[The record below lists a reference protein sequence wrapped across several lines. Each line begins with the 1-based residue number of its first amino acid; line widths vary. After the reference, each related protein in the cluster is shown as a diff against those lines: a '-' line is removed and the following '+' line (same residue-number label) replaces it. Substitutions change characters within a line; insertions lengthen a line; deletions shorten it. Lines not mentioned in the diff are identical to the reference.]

1 MVKEP
6 KVNFM
11 GDKEYSQ
18 FKQLAGDTQPYAN
31 KFEKDFQ
38 KRSNLDIG
46 LENDTPTG
54 DLGSQDN
61 IIDGAEVAL
70 NNIPTSNPPIYG
82 IPTPPPVDEIEDN
95 IT

>member
-1 MVKEP
+1 MPNP
-6 KVNFM
+6 KINFM
-11 GDKEYSQ
+11 GDKEYST
-18 FKQLAGDTQPYAN
+18 FKQLAGNTLPFQLG
-31 KFEKDFQ
+31 FQKDFQ
-38 KRSNLDIG
+38 KQSNLDIG
-46 LENDTPTG
+46 LENDIPTG

>member
-1 MVKEP
+1 MAKEP

-18 FKQLAGDTQPYAN
+18 FKQLAGNTLPFQLG
-31 KFEKDFQ
+31 FQKDFQ
-38 KRSNLDIG
+38 KQ
-46 LENDTPTG
+46 NDTPIG

>member
-1 MVKEP
+1 MTKNIL
-6 KVNFM
+6 NFNI
-11 GDKEYSQ
+11 Y
-18 FKQLAGDTQPYAN
+18 AGITQPYAN

-54 DLGSQDN
+54 DLGTQDN
-61 IIDGAEVAL
+61 IIEGGEVAL
-70 NNIPTSNPPIYG
+70 NDIPTLNPPIYG